1 MQYTADQLEAIES
14 FKEFMYSDTEQF
26 MIITGGAGTGK
37 STVLRALR
45 EHINILNT
53 LHKMGNIPYKN
64 MHITATTN
72 KAVHALKERFIDLND
87 IDGEPVSTKIKTIYA
102 AMNARLVDGKMVYV
116 PLSAYVTSSRNV
128 IVVDEFSYI
137 DDALLSH
144 LKQYVKLTNS
154 KMIFIGDIN
163 QLTPVKSAKMPIETL
178 INDETIRLNYLDQ
191 VVRQQ
196 NQKLLDVSEALKEFV
211 ETGEDIGQGFVPDG
225 KNFIHYKDNEY
236 DKFLDNLKTS
246 ISNSTTKYIAHT
258 NADVQ
263 EMNKF
268 LFKEIKKR
276 KTFMIGDTLT
286 CNKYF
291 NCNAK
296 DGSIKIKP
304 ESEVI
309 LTDVKESNFIFEA
322 DGSATSVTGV
332 SVTLLG
338 YGGKSFFIPS
348 DYSYFKIIE
357 SSMISKETKYR
368 MESTW
373 IDLRPEYALTVHK
386 SQGSTYDN
394 VFIDLEC
401 FQHLSD
407 NDDQLSRL
415 LYVACT
421 RARTT
426 LHIIGDI

>member
-1 MQYTADQLEAIES
+1 MQYTEDQLEAIES
-14 FKEFMYSDTEQF
+14 FKEFMYNDNEHF

-45 EHINILNT
+45 EHINVLNT
-53 LHKMGNIPYKN
+53 LHKMGNMPYKT

-72 KAVHALKERFIDLND
+72 KAVHALKETFIDLND
-87 IDGEPVSTKIKTIYA
+87 IDGEPVSAKIKTIYSA
-102 AMNARLVDGKMVYV
+102 INARLEKGKMVY
-116 PLSAYVTSSRNV
+116 PPISITDSARSAV

-137 DDALLSH
+137 DDELLNH
-144 LKQYVKLTNS
+144 LKQFVASTKS
-154 KMIFIGDIN
+154 KMLFIGDVN
-163 QLTPVKSAKMPIETL
+163 QLTPVKSDKMPIQSL
-178 INDETIRLNYLDQ
+178 IDDQSVRLNYLDQ
-191 VVRQQ
+191 IVRQQ
-196 NQKLLDVSEALKEFV
+196 NQKLLEVSEALRDFV
-211 ETGEDIGQGFVPDG
+211 EGDDIGSGFTPDG
-225 KNFIHYKDNEY
+225 INFIHYRDDEY
-236 DKFLDNLKTS
+236 DKFLDELKNN
-246 ISNSTTKYIAHT
+246 ISTSTTKYIAHT

-276 KTFMIGDTLT
+276 KSFVAGDTLV
-286 CNKYF
+286 CNRYF
-291 NCNAK
+291 NAPVS
-296 DGSIKIKP
+296 DRASIKIKP
-304 ESEVI
+304 EQEVI
-309 LTDVKESNFIFEA
+309 LTDVEKSSFIFEA

-332 SVTLLG
+332 SVRILG
-338 YGGKSFFIPS
+338 YAGKSFFIPS
-348 DYSYFKIIE
+348 DYDYFKLIE
-357 SSMISKETKYR
+357 SSAIDKPTKYR

-401 FQHLSD
+401 FSHIKDD
-407 NDDQLSRL
+407 NQLSRL

-421 RARTT
+421 RAKAK